1 MKNHVIKLLIVAP
14 IIGIFCFWLNEH
26 LNNKK
31 ISSRQNVPRSSKL
44 PSNSIEMNSVLQ
56 QGDAQSRTELENAR
70 MERLNELTM
79 KRYDLATQASGLK
92 ASDFGR
98 NGDFLMKKHQ
108 ELFDTWGLDKN
119 TRDEFVKT
127 LVEQSVRL
135 ADISLKSST
144 SWPANV
150 GHAANRKSN
159 AEHAKKQLGEV
170 QKVQSETRNK
180 LIALVGVD
188 RVVEFEHRKAG
199 KVAGNDD

>member
-1 MKNHVIKLLIVAP
+1 M
-14 IIGIFCFWLNEH
+14 
-26 LNNKK
+26 
-31 ISSRQNVPRSSKL
+31 PRSSKL